1 MTISPSSGRPRRPQ
15 AARALAVSLLATVL
29 ACSAADRSTSAPG
42 AKGEGAPAPAT
53 TGEVVSPDVIVGTLH
68 GKVLAPEGTIPV
80 GGALVALLDK
90 EPEALPSGLHCAKC
104 VPLDPGV
111 PFVTAAADGTFAL
124 PAHKTGRAWLVVQ
137 KGSFRRVR
145 AVDVIAGEQDVPAV
159 MSTLPA
165 KSDPT
170 KGDTIPKIA
179 VVMGEFDRIERSL
192 AKLGLGKLV
201 KDEVDPSSLPFD
213 FYDDPSPTSPKSG
226 ARLLADPSL
235 LSQYEIVLL
244 PCSGS
249 SGTTCEDTRPSD
261 PAIQRGLHDFVEQG
275 GRVYASDYNYEF
287 VRQVW
292 PDTIHWEG
300 EGKTVGSAC
309 EKTSYDAPAEVD
321 DPALHDWLGAIGHG
335 SVTLKASWT
344 TIASVSEVTATD
356 ADGNAKKITPHV
368 WMSAKKG
375 DGTHPATV
383 SFERGCGRV
392 MFSTFHTAGAARDP
406 LLAQEKAL
414 LYVLLEVGVCIDT
427 SAPK

>member
-1 MTISPSSGRPRRPQ
+1 MTRNQTARGRRV
-15 AARALAVSLLATVL
+15 AYALGLSLLGTVL
-29 ACSAADRSTSAPG
+29 ACSASDRSTSSPG
-42 AKGEGAPAPAT
+42 SKGGDTPPPAS
-53 TGEVVSPDVIVGTLH
+53 TGEVVSPDAVIGKLR
-68 GKVLAPEGTIPV
+68 GKVFAPEGTIPV

-90 EPEALPSGLHCAKC
+90 EPEPLPTGLHCAKC
-104 VPLDPGV
+104 VPLDTGV
-111 PFVTAAADGTFAL
+111 PFVNAAADGSFEL
-124 PAHKTGRAWLVVQ
+124 PVHKAGRAYLVVQ

-145 AVDVIAGEQDVPAV
+145 AIDLISGDQEAPRV

-165 KSDPT
+165 KNDAA

-192 AKLGLGKLV
+192 VKLGLGKLV
-201 KDEVDPSSLPFD
+201 ADEVDKSTLPFD
-213 FYDDPSPTSPKSG
+213 FYDDPSPSSPKSG

-244 PCSGS
+244 PCSGG
-249 SGTTCEDTRPSD
+249 SGTTCDDTRPSD
-261 PAIQRGLHDFVEQG
+261 PAIQKGLHDFVEQG

-292 PDTIHWEG
+292 PGTISWEG
-300 EGKTVGSAC
+300 ESKAVGSAC
-309 EKTSYDAPAEVD
+309 EKTSYDAPAVVD
-321 DPALHDWLGAIGHG
+321 DGELHDWLGAIGHG

-344 TIASVSEVTATD
+344 TMTGVHEVDATD
-356 ADGNAKKITPHV
+356 ADGNPKKVTPHV
-368 WMSAKKG
+368 WMSAQKP

-406 LLAQEKAL
+406 LMAQEKAL

-427 SAPK
+427 SIPK